1 MTPLKFDYK
10 KVSAEELETNR
21 LVKNAFRPVRRLVY
35 LIGASPFLLGIVAAF
50 VVRTQ
55 QVFELFVTA
64 GAVLEFIF
72 LVLFIKSVP
81 ISCEQAVKVIKNAL
95 PNSIF
100 TLSVPQKFGFRA
112 LIQLEKEL
120 HLAAF
125 NKPVFGLNSYTR
137 SIAPIFYISIA
148 FTGSVLINRFLD
160 NNAFIGL
167 AVIATVFNLF
177 FTIVSDSAL
186 VRIPTLLLFSQIG
199 TNSKAPP
206 TNYPREASA
215 LVSMPELDLEVV
227 APPSK
232 VLTSPNE
239 TPNQ

>member
-1 MTPLKFDYK
+1 MTPIKFDYEK
-10 KVSAEELETNR
+10 ISAEELETNR
-21 LVKNAFRPVRRLVY
+21 LVKEAFRPVRQFVY
-35 LIGASPFLLGIVAAF
+35 LIGATPFLLGLVAAF
-50 VVRTQ
+50 VARSQ
-55 QVFELFVTA
+55 QAFEHFITV

-81 ISCEQAVKVIKNAL
+81 ISCEKAVNVIKYAL
-95 PNSIF
+95 PNFKI
-100 TLSVPQKFGFRA
+100 TLPSPQKFGFRA
-112 LIQLEKEL
+112 LIHLEKEL
-120 HLAAF
+120 HLSAF

-137 SIAPIFYISIA
+137 SIVPIFYISIA
-148 FTGSVLINRFLD
+148 FTVSVLINRVLG

-167 AVIATVFNLF
+167 AVVATVFNLF

-199 TNSKAPP
+199 SNSKAPP

-215 LVSMPELDLEVV
+215 LVSMPELDLEAI
-227 APPSK
+227 APPST
-232 VLTSPNE
+232 VSTSPNE

>member
-1 MTPLKFDYK
+1 MTPIKFDYEK
-10 KVSAEELETNR
+10 ISAEELETNR
-21 LVKNAFRPVRRLVY
+21 LVKEAFRPVRQFVY
-35 LIGASPFLLGIVAAF
+35 LIGATPFLLGLVAAF
-50 VVRTQ
+50 VARSQ
-55 QVFELFVTA
+55 QAIEHFVTA

-81 ISCEQAVKVIKNAL
+81 ISCEKAVNVFKYAL
-95 PNSIF
+95 PNFKI
-100 TLSVPQKFGFRA
+100 TLPSPQKFGFRA
-112 LIQLEKEL
+112 LIHLEKEL

-137 SIAPIFYISIA
+137 SIVPIFYISIA
-148 FTGSVLINRFLD
+148 FTVSVLINRVLG

-199 TNSKAPP
+199 TNSKAPA

-215 LVSMPELDLEVV
+215 LVSMPELDLEAI
-227 APPSK
+227 APPST
-232 VLTSPNE
+232 VSTSPNE